1 MNRKS
6 LFGEKN
12 GKQNVLL
19 IDEAHNLLDRARDM
33 YSAEIKKADFLS
45 MKKIFRE
52 KSKYI
57 YRKLQN
63 CNRELLKLYK
73 YIKEQ
78 ESGNLGS
85 CVELS
90 ERIDGLYYP
99 IFRLLEPLEE
109 YLTDHPEM
117 KEREETIEFYFNVR
131 HFFMIMDTIE
141 DGYLIYGENRG
152 KDAIIH
158 LFCVDPSSRLEE
170 YLERSRAGIFFS
182 ATLLPIPYYKQLLG
196 GTGNIDAFSIP
207 SPFQKERRLL
217 AIAGDVTSRY
227 TRRGEAEYRKIVH
240 YMEKTIEQKPGN
252 YMIFFPSYEMLSA
265 VYDLAMDGNL
275 SLLCHI
281 LRQEPSMGERER
293 EKFLERFQEDSRH
306 PLIGFCVLGSIFS
319 EGIDLTGSRLLG
331 VMIVGT
337 GLPQICNEREMIR
350 SYFDRRGK
358 KGYDYAYRYPGMNK
372 VLQAAGRVIRTAQ
385 DAGTILLMDDRF
397 LQRENQVLLPEEW
410 DSYYEVNL
418 QNYGQVLHQF
428 WENFKDEI

>member
-1 MNRKS
+1 
-6 LFGEKN
+6 
-12 GKQNVLL
+12 
-19 IDEAHNLLDRARDM
+19 
-33 YSAEIKKADFLS
+33 
-45 MKKIFRE
+45 
-52 KSKYI
+52 
-57 YRKLQN
+57 
-63 CNRELLKLYK
+63 
-73 YIKEQ
+73 
-78 ESGNLGS
+78 
-85 CVELS
+85 
-90 ERIDGLYYP
+90 
-99 IFRLLEPLEE
+99 
-109 YLTDHPEM
+109 M

-331 VMIVGT
+331 VMIVVT